1 MRILL
6 LTGLLAVCAAAQTPA
21 EPPTLIQLIRQPGLE
36 AGMPRPYSD
45 IGAHL
50 TVLAMTAMTGV
61 PESWLLE
68 THDSFASIEGL
79 DQALVPAIR
88 RQLDAMDN
96 QSRFQMEVVAP
107 PRTIIALYRPTW
119 SYRASEAV
127 KLLPKARYFYVTI
140 YTIRPGTEAAFSEG
154 VRRRRA
160 GFDAVNLDRPELAY
174 PVLSG
179 APSGT
184 ILFLAPLTS
193 LKTMDEALTKSS
205 DAPTKTAIEG
215 EIGREHFLLRV
226 EPRLSYV
233 SDDFAEADPLFW
245 RGIAKQE

>member
-6 LTGLLAVCAAAQTPA
+6 LTGLFAVCAAAQIPS
-21 EPPTLIQLIRQPGLE
+21 EPPALIQLIRQPGLE
-36 AGMPRPYSD
+36 AGLPRPYSD

-50 TVLAMTAMTGV
+50 TVLAMTAITGV

-68 THDSFASIEGL
+68 THDSFASIENL
-79 DQALVPAIR
+79 DQALAPAIR
-88 RQLDAMDN
+88 NQLDAMDN
-96 QSRFQMEVVAP
+96 QSRFEKEVVAP
-107 PRTIIALYRPTW
+107 PRTMIALYRPNW
-119 SYRASEAV
+119 SYRANEAV

-140 YTIRPGTEAAFSEG
+140 YTIRSGTEAAFAEA
-154 VRRRRA
+154 VHRRRA
-160 GFDAVNLDRPELAY
+160 GFETVNLDRPELAY

-193 LKTMDEALTKSS
+193 LKTMDEALTKSPEL
-205 DAPTKTAIEG
+205 PTKVAAEG
-215 EIGREHFLLRV
+215 EINREHFLLRV
-226 EPRLSYV
+226 EPRLSFV
-233 SDDFAEADPLFW
+233 SDDFAETDPLFW

>member
-1 MRILL
+1 MKNLV
-6 LTGLLAVCAAAQTPA
+6 LTGLFAVCAAAQTPS
-21 EPPTLIQLIRQPGLE
+21 EPPALIQLIRQPGLE
-36 AGMPRPYSD
+36 AGLPRPYSD

-50 TVLAMTAMTGV
+50 TVLAMSAMTGV
-61 PESWLLE
+61 PETWLLE
-68 THDSFASIEGL
+68 THDSFASM
-79 DQALVPAIR
+79 DQALAPALR
-88 RQLDAMDN
+88 NQLDAMDN
-96 QSRFQMEVVAP
+96 QSRFEKEVVAP
-107 PRTIIALYRPTW
+107 PRTMIALYRPNW

-140 YTIRPGTEAAFSEG
+140 YTLRPGTEAAFAEA

-160 GFDAVNLDRPELAY
+160 SFETLNLDRPELAY

-193 LKTMDEALTKSS
+193 LKTMDEALTKSPEL
-205 DAPTKTAIEG
+205 AGKVGTEG
-215 EIGREHFLLRV
+215 ELSREHFLLRV

-233 SDDFAEADPLFW
+233 SDEFAETDPLFW
-245 RGIAKQE
+245 RGIAKQQ